1 MENRKRNV
9 RLRFDLTGKE
19 KELFE
24 RKKEESGA
32 KSMSHF
38 IRKTVLEKEIY
49 EVDLEPLRAL
59 YGTLSVATNKLNQIA
74 KRVNQTGVIYKTD
87 IKEIKNDIAKI
98 SKEQWDIHSLLLK
111 RTKELNK

>member
-1 MENRKRNV
+1 MENRERNI
-9 RLRFDLTGKE
+9 RLRFNLTDKE

-24 RKKEESGA
+24 RKKEESRA

-74 KRVNQTGVIYKTD
+74 KRVNQTGVIYKSD
-87 IKEIKNDIAKI
+87 IDDMKESIKKF
-98 SKEQWDIHSLLLK
+98 SKELWDIHSLLLK
-111 RTKELNK
+111 RKK

>member
-1 MENRKRNV
+1 MENIKRNL
-9 RLRFDLTGKE
+9 RLRFNLTDKE

-49 EVDLEPLRAL
+49 EVDLKPLRDL
-59 YGTLSVATNKLNQIA
+59 YVTLSAATNKLNQIA
-74 KRVNQTGVIYKTD
+74 KRVNQTGIIYKSD
-87 IKEIKNDIAKI
+87 IDDMKKSIDDF
-98 SKEQWDIHSLLLK
+98 SKEVGDIHLLLLK
-111 RTKELNK
+111 RTK

>member
-1 MENRKRNV
+1 MENRKRNI
-9 RLRFDLTGKE
+9 RLRFDLTDKE

-49 EVDLEPLRAL
+49 EVDLKPLRDL
-59 YGTLSVATNKLNQIA
+59 YGTLSIATNKLNQIA
-74 KRVNQTGVIYKTD
+74 KRVNQTGVIYKSD
-87 IKEIKNDIAKI
+87 IDDMKKSIDNF
-98 SKEQWDIHSLLLK
+98 SKELWDIHSLLLK
-111 RTKELNK
+111 RGK

>member
-1 MENRKRNV
+1 MENRKRNI
-9 RLRFDLTGKE
+9 RLRFDLTDKE

-49 EVDLEPLRAL
+49 EVDLKPLRDL
-59 YGTLSVATNKLNQIA
+59 YGTLSIATNTLNHIT
-74 KRVNQTGVIYKTD
+74 KRVNQTGVIYKSD
-87 IKEIKNDIAKI
+87 IDDMKESIKKF
-98 SKEQWDIHSLLLK
+98 SKELCDIHLLLLK
-111 RTKELNK
+111 RGKEFD